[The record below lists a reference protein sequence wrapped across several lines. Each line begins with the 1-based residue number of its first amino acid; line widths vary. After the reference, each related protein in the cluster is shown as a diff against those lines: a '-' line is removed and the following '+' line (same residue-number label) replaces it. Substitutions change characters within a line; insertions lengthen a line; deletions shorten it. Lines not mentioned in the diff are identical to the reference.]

1 MGWDDKP
8 DNKRKNPWGRP
19 GNDDRG
25 AWGGGGGGQRPPGG
39 GNEPPDIDEMLR
51 RAQANFRS
59 VMPGELNSFSIIGI
73 IILAV
78 GALWLASGFFI
89 VNPGDNVV
97 IQRFGAWSRTA
108 DKEGLGYHFPA
119 PIETAETVKVNEL
132 RSMNIGFTE
141 AYDRTGERGQRD
153 LPEESLMLT
162 SDRNIVDLNIVLQ
175 WSIKSAEDFVFN
187 IEDQE
192 NTIKQ
197 VAQSAIRDIVGQTEM
212 FPIITNKREEVAAK
226 TKAIIQQNLDE
237 YRSGVTI
244 SQVLIKKAE
253 VHPDV
258 QDAFQDVQSAKQ
270 DAEDVQNRAEAYRE
284 DILPKARG
292 LATQM
297 NREAEGYKQ
306 SVIAKAN
313 GDADRFNSVYAAY
326 LGGKDVTKERIYIET
341 MEEVLKNAQKIILD
355 KDGGSGVVPYLPLN
369 ELNKSSVRAAPK
381 PEISTTPEGL
391 VQ

>member
-25 AWGGGGGGQRPPGG
+25 AWGGGGQKPPGGG

-73 IILAV
+73 ILAAV
-78 GALWLASGFFI
+78 VALWLASGFFI